1 MDAKRKKQQ
10 KNAAKKNPKIGGVG
24 GDDGAGRDADGKA
37 TAAAERLE
45 GQAADSEETEE
56 QLLLCPGIVYLLK
69 PRASGDIVVTTTKR
83 GGLGEALLMSMH
95 DVLLSKSMLAHH
107 LLEAYIQ
114 ALDRI

>member
-1 MDAKRKKQQ
+1 MATERKAKGLRMLWHLTT
-10 KNAAKKNPKIGGVG
+10 GLV
-24 GDDGAGRDADGKA
+24 
-37 TAAAERLE
+37 
-45 GQAADSEETEE
+45 DSEETEE